1 MTRVSRLRTVDVCR
15 SISLDNRKSTEKYV
29 ERVRSLINT
38 SMDRIGA
45 AERER
50 NDCLARWKL
59 PECLDVCL
67 HEPYTLCSPNPQRL
81 RTIFFSGDGKL

>member
-1 MTRVSRLRTVDVCR
+1 MGTTRISCLRSTDVYR
-15 SISLDNRKSTEKYV
+15 SISLDNRKATEKYV
-29 ERVRSLINT
+29 ERVRSLING

-59 PECLDVCL
+59 PDCLDVCL
-67 HEPYTLCSPNPQRL
+67 L
-81 RTIFFSGDGKL
+81 